1 MSQKKV
7 DAYKDYKK
15 NKKEILKKE
24 KRVAKI
30 EKGVVAAIIVVFI
43 AWFGVSAYQMATRP
57 LRMSA
62 IRRRLLFFIAR
73 LYSRLKSRVLRDEE

>member
-57 LRMSA
+57 
-62 IRRRLLFFIAR
+62 
-73 LYSRLKSRVLRDEE
+73 KEGEETAVTATEVNMTDYVDYINGLSYGY

>member
-30 EKGVVAAIIVVFI
+30 EKGVVAAIIVVSI

-57 LRMSA
+57 
-62 IRRRLLFFIAR
+62 
-73 LYSRLKSRVLRDEE
+73 KEGEETAVTATEVNMTDYVDYINGLSYGY